1 MKKKIKERR
10 IEVMEERRQKL
21 AKQSENRER
30 RKEQLDLELQEYGG
44 LWRTQ
49 DEMKTNIDVLTAGK
63 KKEALMTQVKYRKFV
78 LGIRPSEKPLLQ
90 LQHGKEKFTVEQ
102 LEENLE
108 TVIQGVTESACVLK
122 QVTIKE
128 RDEREEELSAA
139 IERKSK
145 KRK

>member
-21 AKQSENRER
+21 AKQSENREN
-30 RKEQLDLELQEYGG
+30 RKEQLDLQLQEYGG

-63 KKEALMTQVKYRKFV
+63 KKDALITQIKYCKFV
-78 LGIRPSEKPLLQ
+78 LGSRPSEKSLLQ
-90 LQHGKEKFTVEQ
+90 LQHGKEEFTVEQ

-108 TVIQGVTESACVLK
+108 SSRGSQKVLVYQNSLQLK
-122 QVTIKE
+122 KGMKE
-128 RDEREEELSAA
+128 
-139 IERKSK
+139 K
-145 KRK
+145 KNYLLP